1 MHPQPHPSPLL
12 AHLDPPKYHGQST
25 EEMLTAVAK
34 ELSLVRNRTGSR
46 HLEGSD
52 AEGGGGGGGG
62 MDPVCGSPNYF
73 SSHGGYSMSPS
84 MRSASFEDF
93 DKLRWHDSRREL
105 RAVIAVIR

>member
-1 MHPQPHPSPLL
+1 
-12 AHLDPPKYHGQST
+12 
-25 EEMLTAVAK
+25 
-34 ELSLVRNRTGSR
+34 
-46 HLEGSD
+46 
-52 AEGGGGGGGG
+52 

-105 RAVIAVIR
+105 RAVIAVIRHGDRTPKQKMKIRITQKPLLDLMRRYGGGYCNGKLKQAKLKKPHELQDLLDVIRRLLDE